1 MKNMISKRIKI
12 SFNTINKDNLTIIS
26 KKEIAESNQILKEN
40 MKNVVR
46 KHVKNQIL
54 SQQQSSKFIINR

>member
-12 SFNTINKDNLTIIS
+12 SFNTINKDNFTIIS